1 MRRFVFSVY
10 CLSLSAVFL
19 LTSCVRDTYLDVGED
34 PTVVVECILTDKDTQ
49 ELYLNFTK
57 GASKAE
63 AEALTEAVA
72 VLIDL
77 TDSERERTIGQ
88 FVRQEGELWTLDY
101 QAVSGHHYRLEIQVP
116 GYDLIWAEDTMPRR
130 IDVREQTF
138 EDTEW
143 LRAIQPDRHLDIPD
157 EYVYYFE
164 GTYYEFGE
172 DFSNPLWIYGID
184 ADMSEPEPG
193 VYVDPRNLKEGPI
206 AAEIYTDLP
215 TADNFNVSEKFYSPE
230 LETVYTYTEVEGTK
244 PNGVDVIYP
253 DLIGSMMHDRFIRIN
268 GGKAGDR
275 FLLNCNFVQW
285 YGWLRG
291 KDVDYRS
298 PKYGSRYMMFMSVS
312 DIYDQ
317 YLKTAYLVTE
327 VKQSS
332 DMSAIYLRDNLP
344 TNIHGGIGVFG
355 GKIES
360 FKSCYVRPTYV
371 TIEEYPEYGID
382 KETHKY
388 IKD

>member
-1 MRRFVFSVY
+1 M
-10 CLSLSAVFL
+10 
-19 LTSCVRDTYLDVGED
+19 
-34 PTVVVECILTDKDTQ
+34 VVECIMSNDTIQ
-49 ELYLNFTK
+49 KLYLCFTK
-57 GASKAE
+57 GASREE
-63 AEALTEAVA
+63 AEPLTDAVA
-72 VLIDL
+72 TLIDL
-77 TDSERERTIGQ
+77 TESNTVGQ
-88 FVRQEGELWTLDY
+88 FVKGEEKNLWTLDY
-101 QAVSGHHYRLEIQVP
+101 TAREEHHYRLEVQVP

-143 LRAIQPDRHLDIPD
+143 IRATQPDRFLDIPD
-157 EYVYYFE
+157 EYAYYFE

-172 DFSNPLWIYGID
+172 DFSGPLWIYGID
-184 ADMSEPEPG
+184 ADMSDPEPG
-193 VYVDPRNLKEGPI
+193 VYADRSYLYEGPI
-206 AAEIYTDLP
+206 AKEIYTDLS
-215 TADNFNVSEKFYSPE
+215 TVDNFNVSEKFYLPE
-230 LETVYTYTEVEGTK
+230 LETTYAYTEVGYK
-244 PNGVDVIYP
+244 PYGVDVIYP

-285 YGWLRG
+285 WSWLPG
-291 KDVDYRS
+291 KDYVPYQVPR
-298 PKYGSRYMMFMSVS
+298 YGSRYMKFMSVS

-355 GKIES
+355 GMVEW
-360 FKSCYVRPTYV
+360 FEECYVMTTYV
-371 TIEEYPEYGID
+371 YPDEYAEYGID
-382 KETHKY
+382 PETHEY